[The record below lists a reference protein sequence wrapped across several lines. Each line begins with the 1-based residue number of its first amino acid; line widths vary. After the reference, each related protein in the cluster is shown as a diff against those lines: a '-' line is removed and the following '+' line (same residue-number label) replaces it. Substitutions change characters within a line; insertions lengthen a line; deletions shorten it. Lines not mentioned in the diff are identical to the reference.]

1 MIKKMLS
8 FIKRYFTRY
17 KRLDRFSARFSVL
30 TCLIGL
36 FVVALFF
43 NLFRLMVFDKDENQ
57 QRATSQQLRV
67 TNEPANRGTIFDK
80 SGEMLVQSAA
90 AWLVVFDAKAIQEYY
105 DTQEQEE
112 ICHKIS
118 EILGISYDTVL
129 SRINY
134 NSNSVKLTK
143 KADKDQKDKLN
154 AYIFRDV
161 YVTQVEVKDENGKKH
176 KEDKVFFTKM
186 IMAGE
191 YPELTI
197 GKLIKENDKEE
208 YEVYWGDTK
217 LEHKEKY
224 QYIKGISLQ
233 KDSNRYYYHDTPIA
247 ANVIGY
253 TNFDNE
259 GSVGVE
265 SYYDSYL
272 RGIDGKSV
280 SAKNS
285 KGGDMPFDFNQNI
298 TKAIDGNNITL
309 TIDVKIQT
317 ILEKYLRQAVIDN
330 EVQNHA
336 AGIIMD
342 VNTGSILAMATM
354 PDYDPANYQVVTD
367 PVAIKK
373 IESIEDPD
381 EKKKAVIEA
390 QQDQWRNKAVNDA
403 YEPGSVFKPI
413 TMSSALEEGVTK
425 MDDTFVC
432 KGYRLIGKRKVK
444 CARTDG
450 HGLETLTEAMMNS
463 CNPALMELG
472 SRLGVI
478 NFSKYFKSYGLT
490 AATGIDLPGESSGMY
505 HPADEMTELDLAI
518 CSFGQSMTV
527 TPIQM
532 ITAMSAVVNGGYLL
546 KPYIVDS
553 ITDANGNIVKSN
565 TKVVRR
571 QVISEE
577 TSAKMRT
584 ILEATANKG
593 GTAHN
598 VYLPGY
604 RIGGKT
610 GTSEKIAKQA
620 NTKSK
625 KKLYVASFCG
635 IAPIDDPE
643 VAVLI
648 VLDEPE
654 GKRHSGGS
662 IAAPVVRGIFSELLP
677 HLGVDTIYSEEDQR
691 LMDAFVPNVEG
702 KSLDDAKKTLEDK
715 GFIVRVIGDGE
726 KVATQIPTGGKTAP
740 KSCTVVLNT
749 DSTSD
754 VPTTIVPALV
764 GISPSKVA
772 YAVKNKNLNI
782 RYAGTGY
789 DSTSGLSV
797 TQDIPAGSVVEEG
810 TVVTVEFTVDGIND

>member
-1 MIKKMLS
+1 MIKKTQS
-8 FIKRYFTRY
+8 FITRYFRRY
-17 KRLDRFSARFSVL
+17 KRLDRFSARFSIL
-30 TCLIGL
+30 TILIGI
-36 FVVALFF
+36 FVMGLIL
-43 NLFRLMVFDKDENQ
+43 NLFRLMVFEKDKNQ
-57 QRATSQQLRV
+57 KEAASQQLK
-67 TNEPANRGTIFDK
+67 TTIIPANRGSIFDINGDK
-80 SGEMLVQSAA
+80 LVESAS
-90 AWLVVFDAKAIQEYY
+90 AWIVNLNPKALREHYDVV
-105 DTQEQEE
+105 EQEE
-112 ICHKIS
+112 IYHKIS

-129 SRINY
+129 TRSKM
-134 NSNSVKLTK
+134 NSNSVKLTT
-143 KADKDQKDKLN
+143 KADKEQKDRLN
-154 AYIFRDV
+154 AYIYRDV
-161 YVTQVEVKDENGKKH
+161 YYTTVEKKDKDGKKYT
-176 KEDKVFFTKM
+176 EDEIFFTSM
-186 IMAGE
+186 ILAGE
-191 YPELTI
+191 YPELTVKMNSQNPNEI
-197 GKLIKENDKEE
+197 EKVFWGDKE
-208 YEVYWGDTK
+208 
-217 LEHKEKY
+217 LEHNEKY
-224 QYIKGISLQ
+224 AYIKGVSLL
-233 KDSNRYYYHDTPIA
+233 KDTNRYYYYDSPIA

-259 GSVGVE
+259 GSVGIE
-265 SYYDSYL
+265 SHYDSYL
-272 RGIDGKSV
+272 KGVDGKKV
-280 SAKNS
+280 TAKNS
-285 KGGDMPFDFNQNI
+285 RGGEMPFDYSDNI
-298 TKAIDGNNITL
+298 TKPIDGDNLTL
-309 TIDVKIQT
+309 TIDAKAQS

-330 EVQNHA
+330 DVQNHA
-336 AGIIMD
+336 AGIIMN
-342 VNTGSILAMATM
+342 VNTGAILAMATM
-354 PDYDPANYQVVTD
+354 PDYNPADYQTITDPA
-367 PVAIKK
+367 ALKRIA
-373 IESIEDPD
+373 EIEDPK
-381 EKKKAVIEA
+381 EQKKARIEA
-390 QQDQWRNKAVNDA
+390 RAEQWRNKAVNDT

-413 TMSSALEEGVTK
+413 TMSSALEEGETN

-432 KGYRLIGKRKVK
+432 TGYRLVGKRKVK
-444 CARTDG
+444 CAKTNG
-450 HGLETLTEAMMNS
+450 HGRETLTEAMMNS

-472 SRLGVI
+472 SRLGVA

-505 HPADEMTELDLAI
+505 IPQEKMTELDLAI
-518 CSFGQSMTV
+518 SSFGQSMTV

-546 KPYIVDS
+546 KPYVVDS
-553 ITDANGNIVKSN
+553 ITDADGNIVKSN

-662 IAAPVVRGIFSELLP
+662 IAAPVVRGIFSELLFY
-677 HLGVDTIYSEEDQR
+677 LNVDTTYSEEDKWM
-691 LMDAFVPNVEG
+691 MDTFVPIAEGHSVEE
-702 KSLDDAKKTLEDK
+702 AKKDLEDK
-715 GFIVRVIGDGE
+715 GFTVRIIGDGE
-726 KVATQIPTGGKTAP
+726 KVVSQIPAGGKTAP

-749 DSTSD
+749 DSND
-754 VPTTIVPALV
+754 EVPKTTVPDLV
-764 GISPSKVA
+764 GLSPSKVA

-782 RYAGTGY
+782 RYSGTGY

-797 TQDIPAGSVVEEG
+797 SQDIPAGSVVEEG
-810 TVVTVEFTVDGIND
+810 TVVTVDFTVDGIND

>member
-1 MIKKMLS
+1 MIKRIQS
-8 FIKRYFTRY
+8 FITRYFRRY
-17 KRLDRFSARFSVL
+17 KRLDKFSARFTVL
-30 TCLIGL
+30 TALIGL
-36 FVVALFF
+36 FVMALFF
-43 NLFRLMVFDKDENQ
+43 NLFRLMVFEKDKNQ
-57 QRATSQQLRV
+57 QEAASQQLK
-67 TNEPANRGTIFDK
+67 TTTLPANRGTIFDK
-80 SGEMLVQSAA
+80 NGDPLVQSAS
-90 AWLVVFDAKAIQEYY
+90 AWVVMLEPKTMREHYS
-105 DTQEQEE
+105 TSEHEE
-112 ICHKIS
+112 ICHKIA
-118 EILGISYDTVL
+118 EFTGMKYETVL
-129 SRINY
+129 ERSQK
-134 NSNSVKLTK
+134 NSNTVKLTK
-143 KADKDQKDKLN
+143 KADKEQKDKLN
-154 AYIFRDV
+154 AYIYRDV
-161 YVTQVEVKDENGKKH
+161 YVTQVEVKDEEGKSH
-176 KEDKVFFTKM
+176 KEDKIFFTEQ
-186 IMAGE
+186 ILAGE
-191 YPELTI
+191 YPELTVKKNA
-197 GKLIKENDKEE
+197 GNPDEFDA
-208 YEVYWGDTK
+208 VYWK
-217 LEHKEKY
+217 EKELEHEEKY
-224 QYIKGISLQ
+224 QYIKGVTLQ
-233 KDSNRYYYHDTPIA
+233 KDTNRYYFHNNPIA
-247 ANVIGY
+247 TNVIGY

-259 GSVGVE
+259 GSVGIE

-272 RGIDGKSV
+272 KGVDGKEIT
-280 SAKNS
+280 AKNS
-285 KGGDMPFDFNQNI
+285 KGGEMPFDYKENV
-298 TKAIDGNNITL
+298 TKAIDGDNITL
-309 TIDVKIQT
+309 TIDAKIES
-317 ILEKYLRQAVIDN
+317 ILEKYLRQAVEDN
-330 EVQNHA
+330 DVQNHA

-342 VNTGSILAMATM
+342 VNTGAILAMATM
-354 PDYDPANYQVVTD
+354 PDYDPANYQIITD
-367 PVAIKK
+367 PAALKRIAA
-373 IESIEDPD
+373 IEDEE
-381 EKKKAVIEA
+381 EKNKATLEA

-413 TMSSALEEGVTK
+413 TMSSALEEGVAT
-425 MDDTFVC
+425 MNDTFDC
-432 KGYRLIGKRKVK
+432 KGFHLVGKRKVK
-444 CARTDG
+444 CAKTNG
-450 HGLETLTEAMMNS
+450 HGHETLTEAMMNS

-472 SRLGVI
+472 ERLGKT

-505 HPADEMTELDLAI
+505 HPENEMTDLDLAI
-518 CSFGQSMTV
+518 SSFGQSMTL
-527 TPIQM
+527 TPIQV

-546 KPYIVDS
+546 KPYVVDN

-565 TKVVRR
+565 TKTVRR

-610 GTSEKIAKQA
+610 GKKKKIAKQA
-620 NTKSK
+620 NTKST

-677 HLGVDTIYSEEDQR
+677 YLGVDTIYSEEDQR
-691 LMDAFVPNVEG
+691 LMDTFVPNVEG
-702 KSLDDAKKTLEDK
+702 HSLEEAKDELEKK
-715 GFIVRVIGDGE
+715 GFDVRIIGDGD
-726 KVATQIPTGGKTAP
+726 KVATQIPAGGKTAP

-749 DSTSD
+749 DSTGE
-754 VPTTIVPALV
+754 VPTTTVPDLI
-764 GISPSKVA
+764 GLSPSKVA

-789 DSTSGLSV
+789 DSTSGLSR